1 MDSKDAIFRTLVG
14 IIPLISII
22 YIVVGIKLYR
32 QKGPRHLNYFS
43 ILMFASAIYSFGY
56 YLELNW
62 ITEETFHLVRSFEFF
77 GSVFIP
83 SFGLLFVRQLTGR
96 HTSIGE
102 KALLIALSF
111 TLWLLFVT
119 DPIYHQIY
127 KEVEMLRVNGFT
139 IAITTKNPLF
149 YSLMTY
155 YAFFI
160 ISSTVLLFRTYRKT
174 SSSSMRSSFLFLMVS
189 FQVAW
194 APVLIILLKLD
205 TYFDPVPST
214 IFIFCGLLMANEVR
228 NDIFNLLIL
237 RWKKD
242 YEHLNEPALLTD
254 DQGNPVCCNAV
265 AESISNAAGIA
276 LRDLKID
283 AEPFLAD
290 KTLIL
295 FTHEGIKR
303 QYVVHRNTFDNNN
316 HYTTYLLFDITEL
329 HLLEDRLRQS
339 ERKYRSI
346 FENTPLGVLHF
357 DKNGIITD
365 CNDHFVQI
373 IGSSRE
379 VLTGFDIHIVPD
391 LQMNN
396 ALDTVLR
403 GEISVYEGDYN
414 SVTAR
419 KTTPVRGIFAPI
431 CSSECS
437 SGSQVTGGVGIF
449 EDITERRR
457 LENALAVEKHLLE
470 TTLTSIG
477 DGMISTDQSGRIVFL
492 NKVAEKLTGW
502 TQSEAAGLP
511 LEQVFKLID
520 EVSNKK
526 YSGIVQKV
534 LNTGNVL
541 QIEQN
546 ALLVDKNGQEYP
558 VENNASPIRMS
569 NGETAG
575 VVLVFRDCSERKQR
589 LDAIEYLSY
598 HDQLTG
604 LYNRR
609 YFDYAIRKLDEVSQL
624 PLTLMMIDVNG
635 LKLIND
641 SFGHAAGD
649 DLLQKVA
656 EILTQACRKR
666 DVVARIGGDEFVII
680 LPNTDR
686 EAADRVLNSINTS
699 LTQRRIDSGVL
710 SLSIGLGSKT
720 DATQSLDQVYKSAED
735 AMYRNKL
742 YESTSMRN
750 KTIGLITNVLFEK
763 SQREMIH
770 SRRVGK
776 ICENIALALGFDSDA
791 VSRIR
796 IAGLMHDIG
805 KIGIA
810 ESILNKP
817 EALTPEESEEM
828 KKHPEIGYRI
838 LLSVPEFSEVAESIL
853 AHHERWDGKGYP
865 RGLKGEEIPLQARII
880 TVADTF
886 EAMTSDR
893 SYRKAVSHDEAIAVL
908 ESIAGTQLDPKIAA
922 AFTDLLKQQNT
933 VKFT

>member
-1 MDSKDAIFRTLVG
+1 MDLKDAFLRTLVG
-14 IIPLISII
+14 IIPLVSII

-62 ITEETFHLVRSFEFF
+62 LAETTFHLVRSFEFF

-102 KALLIALSF
+102 KAVLITISLA
-111 TLWLLFVT
+111 LWLLFIT

-127 KEVEMLRVNGFT
+127 KDVDMVRINGFT
-139 IAITTKNPLF
+139 IAITLKNPLF
-149 YSLMTY
+149 YTLMTY
-155 YAFFI
+155 YAGFVI
-160 ISSTVLLFRTYRKT
+160 TSSFLLFQTYRKT
-174 SSSSMRSSFLFLMVS
+174 LSSSLRSSFRFLLIS

-194 APVLIILLKLD
+194 VPVLIILLRLD
-205 TYFDPVPST
+205 TYYDPVPST
-214 IFIFCGLLMANEVR
+214 ILIFCGLLMANEVR
-228 NDIFNLLIL
+228 NDIFNLLLL
-237 RWKKD
+237 RWRKD
-242 YEHLNEPALLTD
+242 YEHLSEPALLTD
-254 DQGNPVCCNAV
+254 EKGNPICCNAV
-265 AESISNAAGIA
+265 AESLSNASGVA
-276 LRDLKID
+276 LRNLNID
-283 AEPFLAD
+283 AEPSFID
-290 KTLIL
+290 KTLNL
-295 FTHEGIKR
+295 FTQEGIKR
-303 QYVVHRNTFDNNN
+303 RYVVHRNIFDNNN

-357 DKNGIITD
+357 DKNGILTD

-379 VLTGFDIHIVPD
+379 VLTGFDIHIIPD
-391 LQMNN
+391 IQMNS

-403 GEISVYEGDYN
+403 GEVSVYEGDYS

-431 CSSECS
+431 FSSEN
-437 SGSQVTGGVGIF
+437 QVTGGVGIF

-457 LENALAVEKHLLE
+457 LENALAVEKNLLE
-470 TTLTSIG
+470 TTLESIG
-477 DGMISTDQSGRIVFL
+477 DGVISTDTLGMIVFL
-492 NKVAEKLTGW
+492 NKVAEEMTGW
-502 TQSEAAGLP
+502 AQSEAVGRP
-511 LEQVFKLID
+511 LEEVFQIID
-520 EVSNKK
+520 EITDER
-526 YSGIVQKV
+526 YSGIVQNV
-534 LNTGNVL
+534 METDSVL

-546 ALLVDKNGQEYP
+546 ALLVSKNGREYP
-558 VENNASPIRMS
+558 IENKASPIKLA
-569 NGETAG
+569 NGEIAG
-575 VVLVFRDCSERKQR
+575 AVLVFRDCTERKQR
-589 LDAIEYLSY
+589 LNAIEYLSY

-609 YFDYAIRKLDEVSQL
+609 YFDYAMNKLDEASQL

-641 SFGHAAGD
+641 SFGHTAGD

-656 EILTQACRKR
+656 EILTKACRKR
-666 DVVARIGGDEFVII
+666 DVLARIGGDEFVIL
-680 LPNTDR
+680 LPNTDHD
-686 EAADRVLNSINTS
+686 EAERVLNSINTA
-699 LTQRRIDSGVL
+699 LTKRKIDSGVL
-710 SLSIGLGSKT
+710 SLSIGLGYKT
-720 DATQSLDQVYKSAED
+720 DVSQSLDHVYKSAED
-735 AMYRNKL
+735 AMYRKKL

-750 KTIGLITNVLFEK
+750 KTISLITNVLFEK

-776 ICENIALALGFDSDA
+776 ICENIALEMGFDSDT

-817 EALTPEESEEM
+817 EALDAAESEEM

-893 SYRKAVSHDEAIAVL
+893 TYRKALTREDAIAVL
-908 ESIAGTQLDPKIAA
+908 QEITGTQLDPKIAA
-922 AFTDLLKQQNT
+922 AFIGLLRHTNT
-933 VKFT
+933 KNFT

>member
-1 MDSKDAIFRTLVG
+1 MDIKDAVFRTLVG

-62 ITEETFHLVRSFEFF
+62 IAEATFHLVRAFEFF

-83 SFGLLFVRQLTGR
+83 SFGILFVRQLTGR

-102 KALLIALSF
+102 KALLLALSF
-111 TLWLLFVT
+111 ALWLLFIT
-119 DPIYHQIY
+119 DPVYHQIY
-127 KEVEMLRVNGFT
+127 KDVEMLRVNGFT

-149 YSLMTY
+149 YSLMLY
-155 YAFFI
+155 YAYFVMT
-160 ISSTVLLFRTYRKT
+160 SSILLLRTYRT
-174 SSSSMRSSFLFLMVS
+174 TVSSTLRSSFLFLLLS

-194 APVLIILLKLD
+194 VPVLIILLRLD

-214 IFIFCGLLMANEVR
+214 ILIFCGLLMANEID
-228 NDIFNLLIL
+228 NDIFNLLIV
-237 RWKKD
+237 RWRKD
-242 YEHLNEPALLTD
+242 YENLDEPALLTD
-254 DQGNPVCCNAV
+254 DDGKPVCCNAV
-265 AESISNAAGIA
+265 AESLSNASGIA
-276 LRDLKID
+276 LRNLKIA
-283 AEPFLAD
+283 AELPLID
-290 KTLIL
+290 KTLNL
-295 FTHEGIKR
+295 FTHEGIQR

-329 HLLEDRLRQS
+329 NLMEDRLRQS

-365 CNDHFVQI
+365 CNDHFVRI
-373 IGSSRE
+373 IGSSRK
-379 VLTGFDIHIVPD
+379 VLTGFDIHIIPD
-391 LQMNN
+391 SQMNS
-396 ALDTVLR
+396 ALDKVLR
-403 GEISVYEGDYN
+403 GELSVYEGDYS

-419 KTTPVRGIFAPI
+419 KITPVRGIFAPI
-431 CSSECS
+431 FSSDNK
-437 SGSQVTGGVGIF
+437 VTGGVGIF
-449 EDITERRR
+449 EDITERRT
-457 LENALAVEKHLLE
+457 LEKALAVEKHLLE

-477 DGMISTDQSGRIVFL
+477 DGMISTDHSGNIVFL
-492 NKVAEKLTGW
+492 NKVAENLTGW
-502 TQSEAAGLP
+502 TQSEAVGRP
-511 LEQVFKLID
+511 LTEVFQIID
-520 EVSNKK
+520 EITNRK
-526 YSGIVQKV
+526 YRDIVQNV
-534 LNTGNVL
+534 LKTDSIL

-546 ALLVDKNGQEYP
+546 ARLIAKNGQEYP
-558 VENNASPIRMS
+558 IENNASPIKLS

-589 LDAIEYLSY
+589 LEAIEYLSY

-609 YFDYAIRKLDEVSQL
+609 YFDHAMSKLDEASQL

-656 EILTQACRKR
+656 EILSQACKKR
-666 DVVARIGGDEFVII
+666 DVLARIGGDEFVII
-680 LPNTDR
+680 MPNTDR
-686 EAADRVLNSINTS
+686 EAAERVLNSINSS
-699 LTQRRIDSGVL
+699 LTQRKINSGVL
-710 SLSIGLGSKT
+710 SLSIGLGYKT
-720 DATQSLDQVYKSAED
+720 DPSQDLDQVYKSAED
-735 AMYRNKL
+735 SMYRNKL

-776 ICENIALALGFDSDA
+776 ICENIALTLGFDSDA

-817 EALTPEESEEM
+817 EALDPEESEEM

-865 RGLKGEEIPLQARII
+865 RGLKGDQIPLQARII

-893 SYRKAVSHDEAIAVL
+893 TYRKAVSREEAITVL
-908 ESIAGTQLDPKIAA
+908 HEIAGTQLDPSITT
-922 AFTDLLKQQNT
+922 AFIGLLQHPHTRN
-933 VKFT
+933 FN